1 MKLRLPTTLAGQT
14 TRVPDDLLILTV
26 LESQMSEDAGG
37 GGSSSFWRTINE
49 IMVNVLPK
57 PMSSA
62 NIPPARTRLS

>member
-1 MKLRLPTTLAGQT
+1 
-14 TRVPDDLLILTV
+14 
-26 LESQMSEDAGG
+26 MSEDAGG